1 MIKQSI
7 GLVGLCGLASSALG
21 QNFYLS
27 MEPSEVNVHTGSGDV
42 TITVEVYGDADVGD
56 YLLGGSFGI
65 ESNHAGIIDMQWN
78 PAVWSAFNFDGGF
91 AGNGNYNH
99 VIFENLVTGAPIPPP
114 SSSVLGSSIG
124 TFEVTIAEGSLGHI
138 DMEFV
143 EGDPF
148 TLSTIGWPMLDDHQ
162 SNDGTLHLSGLS
174 INLIPAPGTGALLGI
189 AGHAM
194 TRRRR

>member
-1 MIKQSI
+1 MKQAI
-7 GLVGLCGLASSALG
+7 GVIGLCGLASSALG

-27 MEPSEVNVHTGSGDV
+27 MEPSEVNVHTGFGDV
-42 TITVEVYGDADVGD
+42 TISVEVYGDADVGD

-78 PAVWSAFNFDGGF
+78 PAAWSAFNIDNGF
-91 AGNGNYNH
+91 AGNGNYNS
-99 VIFENLVTGAPIPPP
+99 VFFGQLLTGGPFPPD
-114 SSSVLGSSIG
+114 SRSVLGSVIG
-124 TFEVTIAEGSLGHI
+124 TFEVTFAEGSLGHV

-148 TLSTIGWPMLDDHQ
+148 TLSTVGWPVLNEYQ
-162 SNDGTLHLSGLS
+162 SNNGTLHLSGLS
-174 INLIPAPGTGALLGI
+174 INLVPAPGTGALLAI
-189 AGHAM
+189 AGLAT